1 MNGFTIVKDFSESK
15 KQKDTKNQ
23 YPEEGFGCQVNILQI
38 FNLETFKV
46 YLHLNKVLESNAPSK
61 KLWIFLD
68 YKKKRGEEEELFKT
82 WKLTQHVSEEG
93 PSYWLQCEE

>member
-23 YPEEGFGCQVNILQI
+23 YLEEGFGCQVNILQI

-46 YLHLNKVLESNAPSK
+46 YLHLNKVLESNAPSEN
-61 KLWIFLD
+61 LCIFLD
-68 YKKKRGEEEELFKT
+68 YKEKGGKKKNCSKHE
-82 WKLTQHVSEEG
+82 HVSEEG
-93 PSYWLQCEE
+93 PSY